1 LTDERRDDPDSGG
14 GLRERLAT
22 IAGVDHVAIDEE
34 RREVWLILRHEGDHV
49 GVEQEAA
56 GLVEGYSVHVAFRP
70 ERRDRQRVRF
80 VDVRREVLPDQR
92 VSYTVTL
99 EWAGAEH
106 RGTAVGEKGDAIE
119 LRTIAAASLDA
130 VCSVVPTELHLKLAG
145 VKQVRAF
152 DADMVVIS
160 LYRVDESPH
169 NLVGAVVTGQDVHR
183 ATAVAVLNALN
194 RLLGNFLLL
203 P

>member
-1 LTDERRDDPDSGG
+1 LTDERRDEPESGS
-14 GLRERLAT
+14 LREQLAG
-22 IAGVDHVAIDEE
+22 IHGVDHVAIDEA
-34 RREVWLILRHEGDHV
+34 RRDIWLILRADANHTH
-49 GVEQEAA
+49 VEQDA
-56 GLVEGYSVHVAFRP
+56 GPLTDGYSLNVAYRP

-80 VDVRREVLPDQR
+80 VDVRREVLADQR
-92 VSYTVTL
+92 VRYNVTL
-99 EWAGAEH
+99 EWGGREFH
-106 RGTAVGEKGDAIE
+106 GTATGEKGDAVE
-119 LRTIAAASLDA
+119 LRTIAAASLEA
-130 VCSVVPTELHLKLAG
+130 VASIVPSELHVKLAG

-160 LYRVDESPH
+160 LYRSDESPH
-169 NLVGAVVTGQDVHR
+169 NLVGAVVTGQDLHR